1 MGDVPRAVTARGL
14 WFRSLRAPFLV
25 ASLIPMAAAALLARA
40 EKGSLDLPL
49 LGLTA
54 LGLGAI
60 HIGTNM
66 VNDNFDYRSG
76 ADLAVK
82 HKNPFAGGSRVLLQ
96 GVLHLQAHLAVA
108 LAFLA
113 LGIGIGLS
121 LVWLRGFLLL
131 ALGLLG
137 VIVAVFYVAPP
148 LRLAHHGVG
157 EAAVGIAFGPVIVLG
172 TYLVQTGHLGIAP
185 LVLSIPFGLLVTAIL
200 WINEFPDVEADAAA
214 GKRTLV
220 TRLGL
225 KRSTG
230 VYAAMVAAAYA
241 VVPLGVMVAGLPW
254 PALLALLSLPL
265 ALRAIGHARRH
276 YGDPHALI
284 PANAATILLLLT
296 FGGLGILGLALYPF
310 L

>member
-1 MGDVPRAVTARGL
+1 MAGVPPTIGAGGL
-14 WFRSLRAPFLV
+14 WLRGLRAPFLV
-25 ASLIPMAAAALLARA
+25 ASLIPMAAAALLARV
-40 EKGSLDLPL
+40 ERGSVDVPL
-49 LGLTA
+49 FALTA

-66 VNDNFDYRSG
+66 TNDNFDYRSG

-82 HKNPFAGGSRVLLQ
+82 HHNPFAGGSRVLLR
-96 GVLHLQAHLAVA
+96 GVLDLRAHLAVA
-108 LAFLA
+108 LAFLC
-113 LGIGIGLS
+113 LGIGVGLY
-121 LVWLRGFLLL
+121 LVSLRGPALL

-137 VIVAVFYVAPP
+137 FVFAVFYVAPP

-157 EAAVGIAFGPVIVLG
+157 EAAVAVAFGPLIVLG
-172 TYLVQTGHLGIAP
+172 TYFVQTGRFDIAP
-185 LVLSIPFGLLVTAIL
+185 LVLSIPFGLLVAAIL
-200 WINEFPDVEADAAA
+200 WINEFPDLEADEAA

-220 TRLGL
+220 SRLGL
-225 KRSTG
+225 RRSAD
-230 VYAAMVAAAYA
+230 VYAAMLAAAYV
-241 VVPLGVMVAGLPW
+241 VVPLGVLAAGLPW
-254 PALLALLSLPL
+254 PALLVLLSLPL

-284 PANAATILLLLT
+284 PANAATLLLLLA